1 MLCDGGTLA
10 EVEVFANFFV
20 GVDTMIEIGDEGG
33 DGALKVDVVL
43 PERVVGVE
51 EECLLL
57 EFCERLGHIQIIKSR
72 AE

>member
-1 MLCDGGTLA
+1 VLCDGGTLA
-10 EVEVFANFFV
+10 EVEVLANFFV

-51 EECLLL
+51 EKCLLL